1 MGKKV
6 KDFLKGGDSMNN
18 KPFYLMEK
26 WWGLF
31 FAVLIPVLNLLFGLN
46 LDPLHVAG
54 LIIPFLALFFGG
66 EWKEIAM
73 MRLEAEEIR
82 FILSSKS

>member
-6 KDFLKGGDSMNN
+6 KDFLEGGDLMES

-26 WWGLF
+26 WWGML
-31 FAVLIPVLNLLFGLN
+31 FAVLIPVLNLLLGWN
-46 LDPLHVAG
+46 LDPLYVAG

-66 EWKEIAM
+66 EWKEIAAM
-73 MRLEAEEIR
+73 KLEAEEIR
-82 FILSSKS
+82 FILSSKG